1 MPKGT
6 EIANRI
12 FGGSKPP
19 PYGIRLKGGGH
30 GTVNTIWSKYVQGI
44 NTLYYSRKLRFDDLF
59 SEQYRHLF
67 GLDEKQKLK
76 ILEIGCGPGA
86 LAGALHRWYP
96 LAEITAVDRD
106 SEFVRFGTEHE
117 PDVYFMEGDATAL
130 QFEDNSFDVTIS
142 NTVAEHI
149 EPSKFYG
156 EQLRVLKPDGVCLVL
171 SSRKG
176 INIQPD
182 YMAFNEY
189 EKRFWKKAEQYDD
202 SMDRFAVCKYPMSE
216 AKMPVAMSEY
226 GFSGVSTGYA
236 TIDLTPDDPKFS
248 AALALDMINANRYI
262 ALDGI
267 ESVLH
272 TMPKHFST
280 EEVEEM
286 KRLANAKYDTR
297 IEQYQ
302 RGEKQWDT
310 NVSIIM
316 VIRGVK

>member
-1 MPKGT
+1 M
-6 EIANRI
+6 N
-12 FGGSKPP
+12 
-19 PYGIRLKGGGH
+19 
-30 GTVNTIWSKYVQGI
+30 VIWSKYVQGTK
-44 NTLYYSRKLRFDDLF
+44 TLYYSRKLRFNDLF
-59 SEQYRHLF
+59 AEQYRKMF
-67 GLDEKQKLK
+67 GLIEKRSLK

-96 LAEITAVDRD
+96 CAEIIGVDRD
-106 SEFVRFGTEHE
+106 SEFISFGSENE
-117 PDVYFMEGDATAL
+117 PGVTFMEGDATSL
-130 QFEDNSFDVTIS
+130 PFDDNTFDVTIS

-156 EQLRVLKPDGVCLVL
+156 EQFRVLKPGGVCLVL

-176 INIQPD
+176 ININPSCIT
-182 YMAFNEY
+182 FNEY
-189 EKRFWKKAEQYDD
+189 EQQFWKKAEQHDD

-216 AKMPVAMSEY
+216 AEMPVAMSKY
-226 GFSGVSTGYA
+226 GFSNISTGFA
-236 TIDLTPDDPKFS
+236 TIDLTPDNPKFS
-248 AALALDMINANRYI
+248 ASLAVDMINANRYT

-267 ESVLH
+267 DSVLH
-272 TMPKHFST
+272 TMPEHFT
-280 EEVEEM
+280 TQEVEEM

-297 IEQYQ
+297 IKQYQ

>member
-1 MPKGT
+1 M
-6 EIANRI
+6 N
-12 FGGSKPP
+12 
-19 PYGIRLKGGGH
+19 
-30 GTVNTIWSKYVQGI
+30 NIWSKYVQGTK
-44 NTLYYSRKLRFDDLF
+44 TLYYSRKLRFDDLF

-67 GLDEKQKLK
+67 DLDAKQKLK

-106 SEFVRFGTEHE
+106 SEFVRFGAEHE
-117 PDVYFMEGDATAL
+117 PGVNFVEGDATVL
-130 QFEDNSFDVTIS
+130 PFEDNTFDVTIS

-156 EQLRVLKPDGVCLVL
+156 EQLRVLKPGGVCLVL

-176 INIQPD
+176 ININ
-182 YMAFNEY
+182 ASCITFNEY
-189 EKRFWKKAEQYDD
+189 EQQFWKKAEQHDD

-216 AKMPVAMSEY
+216 AEMPVVMTEY
-226 GFSGVSTGYA
+226 GFSNVSTGFA
-236 TIDLTPDDPKFS
+236 TIDLTPDNPKFS
-248 AALALDMINANRYI
+248 ASLALDMINANRYT

-267 ESVLH
+267 DSVLH
-272 TMPKHFST
+272 TMPEHFT
-280 EEVEEM
+280 TQEVEEM

-316 VIRGVK
+316 VVRGTK

>member
-1 MPKGT
+1 M
-6 EIANRI
+6 N
-12 FGGSKPP
+12 
-19 PYGIRLKGGGH
+19 
-30 GTVNTIWSKYVQGI
+30 NIWSKYVQGI
-44 NTLYYSRKLRFDDLF
+44 KTLYYSRILRFDDLF

-67 GLDEKQKLK
+67 DLDAKQKLK

-106 SEFVRFGTEHE
+106 SEFVRFGTVHE
-117 PDVYFMEGDATAL
+117 PGVNFVEGDATGL
-130 QFEDNSFDVTIS
+130 PFEDNTFDVTIS

-149 EPSKFYG
+149 EPSKFYS
-156 EQLRVLKPDGVCLVL
+156 EQLRVLKPGGVCLVL

-176 INIQPD
+176 ININ
-182 YMAFNEY
+182 ASCITFNEY
-189 EKRFWKKAEQYDD
+189 EQQFWKKAEQHDD

-216 AKMPVAMSEY
+216 AEMPVVMTEY
-226 GFSGVSTGYA
+226 GFSNVSTGFA
-236 TIDLTPDDPKFS
+236 TIDLTPDNPKFS
-248 AALALDMINANRYI
+248 ASLALDMINANRYT

-267 ESVLH
+267 DSVLH
-272 TMPKHFST
+272 TMPEHFT
-280 EEVEEM
+280 TQEVEEM

-316 VIRGVK
+316 VIRGTK